1 MTFPSNL
8 LYGIKKGGKYVESV
22 FTAFFIFAKE
32 NDNDEADTHATE
44 QPDVPSYKDQDLV
57 NNRYKLKKMLGRL
70 HRERKIALDIA
81 LQFQKEKS
89 RNDTEPF
96 LKIMSELTS
105 EINEALNK

>member
-1 MTFPSNL
+1 MHTIGL
-8 LYGIKKGGKYVESV
+8 M
-22 FTAFFIFAKE
+22 A
-32 NDNDEADTHATE
+32 
-44 QPDVPSYKDQDLV
+44 
-57 NNRYKLKKMLGRL
+57 
-70 HRERKIALDIA
+70 ALDIA